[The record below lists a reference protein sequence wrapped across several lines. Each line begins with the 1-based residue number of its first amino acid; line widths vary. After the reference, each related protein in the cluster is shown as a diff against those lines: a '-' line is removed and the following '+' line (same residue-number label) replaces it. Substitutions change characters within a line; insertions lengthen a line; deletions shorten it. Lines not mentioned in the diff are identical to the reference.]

1 MSDRVR
7 PETYLNASSLGY
19 PDPKTIRRMIEHL
32 TLESEIGPFRAR
44 TLVEDQV
51 SSVRHSAARLLST
64 HVDRIGFAA
73 TTFSAW
79 LPIVTRL
86 SMTGK
91 RLLIA
96 PHEWGDNIRALEPL
110 AKASGAT
117 LEILPHLDLATP
129 DLDAWQDRIDETVAA
144 IFVPLVTSV
153 AGHRYPV
160 ERIGQLQR
168 PDETMLIVDAAQAVG
183 QIPVAAEDLNCNALV
198 ATTRK
203 WLRGPRQTALFW
215 LDRFIVDG
223 RAIEPA
229 ELEPFDTN
237 VASRLGLGTALEAA
251 LERTIK
257 SIQADV
263 AQLSQ
268 LARKRADEQGL
279 SVLSRIPSA
288 TGAVSLALPAEKCDA
303 VRTVLSDSGCVVK
316 WPVPDVDEPY
326 GRDAVPGHE
335 ILRITPHVYNSSDDI
350 DLVFDGL
357 ARAPKN
363 V

>member
-32 TLESEIGPFRAR
+32 TLESKVGPFRAR
-44 TLVEDQV
+44 ALVEDQV
-51 SSVRHSAARLLST
+51 SSVRHSAAQLLAT
-64 HVDRIGFAA
+64 QADRIGFAA
-73 TTFSAW
+73 TTLSAW

-91 RLLIA
+91 KLLLA

-117 LEILPHLDLATP
+117 LEILPHLDLAAP

-203 WLRGPRQTALFW
+203 WMRGPRQTALFW
-215 LDRFIVDG
+215 LDRFIADG
-223 RAIEPA
+223 RTIEPA

-237 VASRLGLGTALEAA
+237 VASRLGLGIALEAA
-251 LERTIK
+251 LKRTIE

-263 AQLSQ
+263 SQLSDH
-268 LARKRADEQGL
+268 ARMRADEQGL

-288 TGAVSLALPAEKCDA
+288 TGAVSLAIPKENCDA

-326 GRDAVPGHE
+326 GRDAVPDHE

-357 ARAPKN
+357 ARALK
-363 V
+363 